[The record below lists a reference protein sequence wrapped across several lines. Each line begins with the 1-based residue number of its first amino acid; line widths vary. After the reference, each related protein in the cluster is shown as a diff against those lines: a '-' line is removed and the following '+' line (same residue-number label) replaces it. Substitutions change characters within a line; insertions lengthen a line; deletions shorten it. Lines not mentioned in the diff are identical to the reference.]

1 MNFQE
6 VFHFI
11 VFFSQN
17 LGAQFRI
24 NAITKL
30 EPWPLLENPSAQW
43 ICVLGRNQYNKKE
56 SYLKWDAKF
65 MGSQI
70 FFFGCLGTYCK
81 ESLKMMNRMNRSI
94 LCTSY
99 ALQVGPCITFGSINL
114 LKQELW
120 KNTRYFKS
128 FKDFQGLFQQHIQ
141 GNIMYKDAAGS
152 RGSSPTS
159 PEPCKLQSPNFEH
172 FSRTIKWTWK
182 KIPSLFGL
190 DLIFFLT
197 FQWYGVRPPKATN
210 FSYSHF

>member
-11 VFFSQN
+11 VCFSQN
-17 LGAQFRI
+17 LGAQFRM
-24 NAITKL
+24 NCHHKVGTLAS
-30 EPWPLLENPSAQW
+30 LLKNPSAQW

-65 MGSQI
+65 MGSQY
-70 FFFGCLGTYCK
+70 FFGCLGTYCK
-81 ESLKMMNRMNRSI
+81 ESLKMMNTMNRSSFMHQ
-94 LCTSY
+94 LCSASWTLHHIWKYS
-99 ALQVGPCITFGSINL
+99 AAKKES
-114 LKQELW
+114 W

-182 KIPSLFGL
+182 KIPSFFGL
-190 DLIFFLT
+190 DLIFF
-197 FQWYGVRPPKATN
+197 
-210 FSYSHF
+210 